1 LSFSSREQLAVE
13 LLNRA
18 RLDPAG
24 EAARL
29 GITDRAEVAALSLPD
44 GPFQP
49 LAPIAELRA
58 SGIAHSQWMLDTDT
72 FSHTGAGGGSAGDRM
87 ADAGYEFRGSW
98 SWGENIAYRG
108 STGTLNLDEAVYFL
122 HGALFRSDGHRANI
136 LNDTFREIGVGFV
149 VGDFRGYNTAME
161 TQNFA
166 TTGGRSFLTGVAFE
180 DANGDG
186 VYSIGEGLSG
196 VRFAIG
202 GQSQTSAAA
211 GGYATRLDVSGRQVA
226 TVTTAASV
234 MRVELDL
241 TGGNVKLDVVGERL
255 LSASADMALLGTA
268 PLDARL
274 LGIGDLALTG
284 NGAANRLTGNAGDN
298 RLEGGAGDDTILGG
312 AGHDSAYIDADLS
325 GIILEETANGVFIT
339 SSQGRDFYQSVERF
353 VFNDAELSRGDLAA
367 AAAQAAPPPEPEPV
381 VPPEPEPEPATE
393 PEPTPPEPVPEPTPP
408 EPVPEPTPTA
418 PEPAPEPTAPEPA
431 PEPAPQDNP
440 SDQQALG
447 DEADGPPPAT
457 DPVPVPLDTPGLQLG
472 TGGPDGL
479 RGTDGDDVLVGLD
492 GDDRLPGGVGNDTI
506 YGGSGDDRLGG
517 GDGNDLMVGGAGN
530 DRGGAGFGDDTIDA
544 GDGDDIFSGGAG
556 HDHLTGGDGNDR
568 LAGSWGVDTIYAG
581 AGNDKIGGGH
591 GWDVIDAGDGND
603 TVGAGEH
610 DDTVHGGSGHD
621 RLGGGSGNDLLFGG
635 TGDDSLNGGP
645 GDDTLEGGAGA
656 DTFVFNALSSDGND
670 VIRDFVHGE
679 DVLRLIGRPA
689 VDHIDKVTMIQMAQ
703 GTLIDFADHR
713 ILVEGAQMAD
723 FGADDFLF
731 G

>member
-1 LSFSSREQLAVE
+1 MSFSIREQLAVE

-72 FSHTGAGGGSAGDRM
+72 FSHTGAGGSSAGDRM
-87 ADAGYEFRGSW
+87 AEAGYEFRGSW

-108 STGTLNLDEAVYFL
+108 STGALNLDEAVYFL

-166 TTGGRSFLTGVAFE
+166 TTAGRSFLTGVAFE

-255 LSASADMALLGTA
+255 LSASADMSLLGTA
-268 PLDARL
+268 PLDGRL

-312 AGHDSAYIDADLS
+312 DGQDSAYIDAGLS
-325 GIILEETANGVFIT
+325 GITVEETADGVFIT

-353 VFNDAELSRGDLAA
+353 VFNDAALSRDELAA
-367 AAAQAAPPPEPEPV
+367 AAAQAAPPPEPV
-381 VPPEPEPEPATE
+381 FVPPEPAPAPEPGPT
-393 PEPTPPEPVPEPTPP
+393 PEPTPPEP
-408 EPVPEPTPTA
+408 
-418 PEPAPEPTAPEPA
+418 EPAPEPTPPEPA

-440 SDQQALG
+440 SDQQGQG
-447 DEADGPPPAT
+447 DEADGPPLAT

>member
-1 LSFSSREQLAVE
+1 MSFSSREQLAVE

-393 PEPTPPEPVPEPTPP
+393 PEPTPPEPVPEPTP
-408 EPVPEPTPTA
+408 TA